1 MASTPQGQAPGGLS
15 WAGFKAL
22 SAETGQWLWGT
33 VQGAFNEKAS
43 FSQIMVDAVIG
54 MIPLVGDATAARDLI
69 AVTIG
74 LVDDPRKRE
83 STSEWVLLVVLLFA
97 LIPVFGGVIKGAGR
111 IVIKVAKEADV
122 LSGAA
127 RAAHLQE
134 GAREIIAFLNRI
146 GSKNAEKW
154 FLALRISD
162 YQSRLLSHFNQLLE
176 TISGVLVG
184 IRRQAGAWMPASLSR
199 RIGALIHGVQTL
211 KEKGA
216 QKIPDAVK
224 ELDQRLREI
233 QAYVRSGGETTSR
246 VALHEVAVGER
257 AVTRADEA
265 RLIENGPLPRRSR
278 RGGFKNNKAN
288 AKKPESYADVYRHE
302 PGHPNLTQWPDR
314 ETKEINDIIAYSGRI
329 INRPLNSGEQI
340 FRYFGPKVTTHGYE
354 APASNPAGRWW
365 GLGPPPASAKEWREK
380 AAVLDEFNGD
390 GFVVTGIIPEGHR
403 TKAAIGTVSEQKGNK
418 IPGQYLP
425 GGATQAFIEFSQ
437 ETASQIK
444 QSAEKVMATGKA
456 ESWVDPASGIHFT
469 IRPSGW
475 EDTNGIH
482 GYIYMPGQHYVQAA
496 RLGSRELASKENREV
511 AP

>member
-1 MASTPQGQAPGGLS
+1 MATTPQGQAPGGLS

-83 STSEWVLLVVLLFA
+83 STWEWVLLVVLLFA

-265 RLIENGPLPRRSR
+265 RLIENGPLPKRSR
-278 RGGFKNNKAN
+278 RGGFENNEAN
-288 AKKPESYADVYRHE
+288 ANDPGSCADVYKHE
-302 PGHPNLTQWPDR
+302 PGYPDLTAWPEDK
-314 ETKEINDIIAYSGRI
+314 THALNDIIAFSGKI
-329 INRPLNSGEQI
+329 INRPLKKGEQL
-340 FRYFGPKVTTHGYE
+340 FRFFGPKGITYGTPIK
-354 APASNPAGRWW
+354 PASAGGAWW
-365 GLGPPPASAKEWREK
+365 GLGPPPRSAKEWREK
-380 AAVLDEFNGD
+380 AAVLDEFNRD
-390 GFVVTGIIPEGHR
+390 GFLVVGTIPADNQV
-403 TKAAIGTVSEQKGNK
+403 KAAVGTISEQLGKK

-425 GGATQAFIEFSQ
+425 GGTIQAVINFSPEAKSQ
-437 ETASQIK
+437 LITMGDRVIAS
-444 QSAEKVMATGKA
+444 GKA
-456 ESWVDPASGIHFT
+456 ESWIDPISGIHFN

-475 EDTNGIH
+475 EDANGIH
-482 GYIYMPGQHYVQAA
+482 GYIRMPGQGYVQTA
-496 RLGSRELASKENREV
+496 RLSSREIASKENREV

>member
-1 MASTPQGQAPGGLS
+1 MATTPQGQAPGGLS

-184 IRRQAGAWMPASLSR
+184 IRRKAGAWMPASLSR

-211 KEKGA
+211 QEKGA

-265 RLIENGPLPRRSR
+265 RLIENGPLPKRSR
-278 RGGFKNNKAN
+278 RGGFENNEAN
-288 AKKPESYADVYRHE
+288 ANDPGSYADVYKHE
-302 PGHPNLTQWPDR
+302 PGYPDLTKWPD
-314 ETKEINDIIAYSGRI
+314 ENTQAINDIMAFSGKI
-329 INRPLNSGEQI
+329 INRPLKKGEQI
-340 FRYFGPKVTTHGYE
+340 FRFFGPEGVTHGTTVRKSHSGG
-354 APASNPAGRWW
+354 AWW
-365 GLGPPPASAKEWREK
+365 GLGPPPSSAKEWREK
-380 AAVLDEFNGD
+380 AAVLDEFNRD
-390 GFVVTGIIPEGHR
+390 GFMVVGTISADNQV
-403 TKAAIGTVSEQKGNK
+403 KAAVGTVAEQLGEK
-418 IPGQYLP
+418 IPGQYLS
-425 GGATQAFIEFSQ
+425 GGATQAVIDFS
-437 ETASQIK
+437 ADVKSQLGELG
-444 QSAEKVMATGKA
+444 EKSLATGKA
-456 ESWVDPASGIHFT
+456 ESWVDPISGIHFS

-475 EDTNGIH
+475 KDTNGIH
-482 GYIYMPGQHYVQAA
+482 GYIYMPGQHYVQTA